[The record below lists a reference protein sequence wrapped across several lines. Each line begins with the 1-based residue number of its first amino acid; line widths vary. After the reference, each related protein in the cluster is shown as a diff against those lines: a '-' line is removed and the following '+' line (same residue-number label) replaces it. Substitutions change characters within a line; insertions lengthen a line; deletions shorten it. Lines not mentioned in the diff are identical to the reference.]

1 MFNSFTIKISGLKTK
16 PIQYAILVLCVV
28 YPLIVSSQGKT
39 NIIADADTSLVF
51 NPLIDNIT
59 DKLPPL
65 EVLIDSAVANIP
77 YIKIEEAEI
86 EINRQLL
93 RQQKTNWLRF
103 IFFDGSLAYGST
115 YDFSTNESTGSYP
128 TDFSS
133 TRFQSNYR
141 VGLYLRL
148 PFSEF
153 AHRSSSVKV
162 AKRNVEKGILLRD
175 QKVLEL
181 KQDVIFIYQD
191 LIMYQEKLKVKNQAQ
206 LTTTLQVQLAE
217 MEFLNGKISI
227 SELSRL
233 TEHHASNLYSFVE
246 DRNLFYKQY
255 LLLEQIVGM
264 KFNLLNV
271 IE

>member
-1 MFNSFTIKISGLKTK
+1 MFNCST
-16 PIQYAILVLCVV
+16 AIPALGQNYKLGV
-28 YPLIVSSQGKT
+28 
-39 NIIADADTSLVF
+39 DTAIVF
-51 NPLIDNIT
+51 NPLIDNII

-65 EVLIDSAVANIP
+65 EVLIDSAVAHTP

-86 EINRQLL
+86 RINSYIVKER
-93 RQQKTNWLRF
+93 KSNWLKY

-128 TDFSS
+128 TDFAS
-133 TRFQSNYR
+133 TQFTTNYR
-141 VGLYLRL
+141 IGLYLRL
-148 PFSEF
+148 PLFEITNYNTSL
-153 AHRSSSVKV
+153 KI
-162 AKRNVEKGILLRD
+162 AKRNVEKGMLMRE
-175 QKVLEL
+175 QKILEL

-217 MEFLNGKISI
+217 KEFLNGKISI
-227 SELSRL
+227 AELSRL

-255 LLLEQIVGM
+255 LLLEQVVGM
-264 KFNLLNV
+264 KFNLLNA

>member
-1 MFNSFTIKISGLKTK
+1 MILSGFKRFQLFFITVAAFLFSCASAALAQIPTSNNNESDTI
-16 PIQYAILVLCVV
+16 
-28 YPLIVSSQGKT
+28 
-39 NIIADADTSLVF
+39 LVF
-51 NPLIDNIT
+51 NPLIDNIV

-65 EVLIDSAVANIP
+65 EVLIDSAIAHTP
-77 YIKIEEAEI
+77 YIKMEEAEI
-86 EINRQLL
+86 SVNNYLL
-93 RQQKTNWLRF
+93 QEKKKALLNFLF
-103 IFFDGSLAYGST
+103 IDGDIAYGSS

-133 TRFQSNYR
+133 NRFQSSYR
-141 VGLYLRL
+141 VGLYLRI
-148 PFSEF
+148 PIFEF
-153 AHRSSSVKV
+153 TNYGTQIKI
-162 AKRNVEKGILLRD
+162 AKRNLEKGMLQRE
-175 QKVLEL
+175 QKILEL

-217 MEFLNGKISI
+217 KEFLNGKISI
-227 SELSRL
+227 AELSRL

-264 KFNLLNV
+264 KFNLLNE
-271 IE
+271 ID

>member
-1 MFNSFTIKISGLKTK
+1 MYKPGLKKTL
-16 PIQYAILVLCVV
+16 IHHFFSVIFILC
-28 YPLIVSSQGKT
+28 PLIVSSQGKINSSPT
-39 NIIADADTSLVF
+39 TADTTIVF

-65 EVLIDSAVANIP
+65 EVLIDSAVAHTPN
-77 YIKIEEAEI
+77 IKIEEAEI
-86 EINRQLL
+86 EINRYLL
-93 RQQKTNWLRF
+93 RQQKTNWLSF
-103 IFFDGSLAYGST
+103 IFLDGDLAYGST

-128 TDFSS
+128 TDFAS
-133 TRFQSNYR
+133 TRFQTNYR
-141 VGLYLRL
+141 IGMFLRL
-148 PFSEF
+148 PISEF
-153 AHRSSSVKV
+153 TTHNLSLKI
-162 AKRNVEKGILLRD
+162 AKRNVEKGILMRE

-217 MEFLNGKISI
+217 KEFLNGKISI